1 MSVRCCLDQVS
12 LGTGVWGIILIILI
26 ELGNCSLWVAPFTRQ
41 EIVDCMNWAS
51 DHSFSLC
58 LDHGWDFPHQDPAPW
73 LPSND
78 ERQPG
83 TATGG
88 SNKPFLFSLLLLECL
103 LKQQEIKFRT
113 ETCIR
118 SGITSVSFTGSWNCA
133 GGIQKSVEL
142 CAGKVLKCCKQS
154 SMARPWRVQE
164 RRKTQTGIKAR
175 LTRLQG
181 RTKALAGS
189 WIRTIN
195 VIFSAINSCILPIVW
210 EFLWK
215 INFKTTD

>member
-12 LGTGVWGIILIILI
+12 LGTGVWGVILIILI
-26 ELGNCSLWVAPFTRQ
+26 ELGNCSPWVAPFTRQ

-51 DHSFSLC
+51 DHSFPLC
-58 LDHGWDFPHQDPAPW
+58 LDHGWDFPHQDPATLTSQQW
-73 LPSND
+73 W
-78 ERQPG
+78 
-83 TATGG
+83 TAAWNYNRG

-103 LKQQEIKFRT
+103 LKQQEIKLRT

-118 SGITSVSFTGSWNCA
+118 SGITAVPFTGFWNCA

-154 SMARPWRVQE
+154 SMARLPSVQE
-164 RRKTQTGIKAR
+164 RRKTQTGIKAG

-195 VIFSAINSCILPIVW
+195 VIF
-210 EFLWK
+210 
-215 INFKTTD
+215 